1 VYLCLGLVAGRE
13 LGRTR
18 PEGTILAR
26 TTSVR
31 SSKAYFVSQLLILT
45 ANSPT
50 SDGREPSRN
59 LRRAI
64 RASGFLLGVTE
75 SSRSYA
81 MVSTLRFRVF
91 SRKRD
96 DEEGTS
102 DSQIETTTLSSVL
115 TVEQSAS
122 HEW

>member
-1 VYLCLGLVAGRE
+1 MKA
-13 LGRTR
+13 
-18 PEGTILAR
+18 IL
-26 TTSVR
+26 TTSTK
-31 SSKAYFVSQLLILT
+31 SSKAYFVSTLLILT
-45 ANSPT
+45 ATSPT

-91 SRKRD
+91 SRNRD
-96 DEEGTS
+96 DDEGTS
-102 DSQIETTTLSSVL
+102 RRQTWLEVL
-115 TVEQSAS
+115 
-122 HEW
+122 